1 MILQINKELP
11 RKGLNEG
18 KVAKR
23 IDYLDKVVRANCID
37 EEYVMV
43 EFLNGDVHSYT
54 NVEGDNKDYWFKVD
68 CAQEMHDYEIKSMWL
83 LNDEG
88 KTLRK
93 LM

>member
-1 MILQINKELP
+1 MILQIDKELP

-43 EFLNGDVHSYT
+43 EFLNGDIHSYT
-54 NVEGDNKDYWFKVD
+54 NVEPDNKDNWFKVN
-68 CAQEMHDYEIKSMWL
+68 CAQEMHEYQIKSMWL

>member
-54 NVEGDNKDYWFKVD
+54 NIEGDNKDYWFKVD
-68 CAQEMHDYEIKSMWL
+68 CAQEMHNYEIKSMWL

-88 KTLRK
+88 KTLK
-93 LM
+93 QLI

>member
-37 EEYVMV
+37 EEYAMV

-54 NVEGDNKDYWFKVD
+54 NIEGDNKDYWFKVD
-68 CAQEMHDYEIKSMWL
+68 CAQEMHDYQIKSMWL

-88 KTLRK
+88 KTLK
-93 LM
+93 QLI

>member
-23 IDYLDKVVRANCID
+23 VDYLDKVVRANCID

-68 CAQEMHDYEIKSMWL
+68 CAQEMHEYKIKSMWL

>member
-88 KTLRK
+88 KTLK
-93 LM
+93 QLI

>member
-68 CAQEMHDYEIKSMWL
+68 CSQEMHDYEIKSMWL

>member
-18 KVAKR
+18 KVVKR
-23 IDYLDKVVRANCID
+23 TDYLDKVVRANCID

-68 CAQEMHDYEIKSMWL
+68 CAQEMHEYQIKSMWL

>member
-54 NVEGDNKDYWFKVD
+54 NVEGYNKDYWFKVD

>member
-54 NVEGDNKDYWFKVD
+54 NVDGDNKDYWFKVD
-68 CAQEMHDYEIKSMWL
+68 CAQEMHEYQIKSMWL

>member
-43 EFLNGDVHSYT
+43 EFLNGDVH
-54 NVEGDNKDYWFKVD
+54 
-68 CAQEMHDYEIKSMWL
+68 
-83 LNDEG
+83 
-88 KTLRK
+88 
-93 LM
+93 

>member
-23 IDYLDKVVRANCID
+23 VDYLDKVTRANCID
-37 EEYVMV
+37 GDYVMV

-54 NVEGDNKDYWFKVD
+54 NIEGDNKDYWFKVD
-68 CAQEMHDYEIKSMWL
+68 CAQEMHEYQIKSMWL

>member
-43 EFLNGDVHSYT
+43 EFLNGDIHSYT
-54 NVEGDNKDYWFKVD
+54 NVEPDNKDHWFKVD
-68 CAQEMHDYEIKSMWL
+68 CAQEMHEYQIKSMWL

-88 KTLRK
+88 KTLKR
-93 LM
+93 LI